1 MTKENLYVLVVSLI
15 KTGAT
20 VNLKVSS
27 TAAGSLAMAT
37 FAAVNIHH
45 LDAWVKHTNF
55 SFVDTFMG
63 VA

>member
-1 MTKENLYVLVVSLI
+1 MIREDLSALVVSLI